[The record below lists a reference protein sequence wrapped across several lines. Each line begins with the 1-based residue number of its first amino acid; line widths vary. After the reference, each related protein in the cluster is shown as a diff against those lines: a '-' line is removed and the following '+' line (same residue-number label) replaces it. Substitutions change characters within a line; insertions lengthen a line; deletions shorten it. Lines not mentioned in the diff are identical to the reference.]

1 MSLPPRPTWLPLSP
15 SHWHLFALPQYPQ
28 TVLSWDSASAA
39 RVPFTPGEA
48 VPPIAVT
55 AAPAPRQGQ
64 VSPRTAAPWGQLSWG
79 TDGQMDAMGGT
90 AEGPTQPRCPHIPPS
105 WCPPV
110 GCRQGTDSLNLI
122 KCLRKSNVES
132 SEGDKGQRLQ
142 PAASPE
148 QGDGWGRGVPA
159 GVTPTRVALG
169 HMAHRHE
176 WHSDMWHRGT
186 DGAWT

>member
-1 MSLPPRPTWLPLSP
+1 MAPVIPIPLASLCPSPVPPNCAQLGFRQRSTCPLHPWGSCATNSSDGSPGPTAGPGVTTHSSTLGAAQLGDRRTDGRNGWHCRGSHPTALSP
-15 SHWHLFALPQYPQ
+15 H
-28 TVLSWDSASAA
+28 
-39 RVPFTPGEA
+39 
-48 VPPIAVT
+48 
-55 AAPAPRQGQ
+55 
-64 VSPRTAAPWGQLSWG
+64 
-79 TDGQMDAMGGT
+79 
-90 AEGPTQPRCPHIPPS
+90 PPS

-110 GCRQGTDSLNLI
+110 GCRQGTDSLNLT
-122 KCLRKSNVES
+122 KCLRKGNVES